1 MKMNFAIL
9 KTEVIYPALSVPKLT
24 YSFMDKT
31 KIMIGTILVVL
42 LIGGFIYL
50 KNNQPT
56 PSSQGAVRGIPDIA
70 NPNND
75 SNTSTKNMDT
85 NNSKQYSFPGV
96 LPPDRIKDKQA
107 IISTKHGDIGIKL
120 LNEEAPATV
129 SNFVYLA
136 ELGFYNGLIFHRV
149 VSNFV
154 IQGGDP
160 KGNGTG
166 GPGYQFPDELVKR
179 DYKRGIVAMA
189 NAGPN
194 TNGSQF
200 FIVLEDQPTLPK
212 NYTIFGEVILGLD
225 IVDKIKIGDAMLKI
239 VIK

>member
-1 MKMNFAIL
+1 
-9 KTEVIYPALSVPKLT
+9 
-24 YSFMDKT
+24 MDKT
-31 KIMIGTILVVL
+31 KIMIGAIIVVL
-42 LIGGFIYL
+42 LIGGFVYL

-56 PSSQGAVRGIPDIA
+56 PSLQGAVRGISDIA
-70 NPNND
+70 NSNND
-75 SNTSTKNMDT
+75 SNTNTQNMDT
-85 NNSKQYSFPGV
+85 NNSKQYSFQGV

-107 IISTKHGDIGIKL
+107 IISTKHGEIDIKL
-120 LNEEAPATV
+120 LSEEAPATV

-149 VSNFV
+149 EPNFV
-154 IQGGDP
+154 VQGGDP

-166 GPGYQFPDELVKR
+166 GPGYQFADEPVRR

-212 NYTIFGEVILGLD
+212 NYTIFGEVISGMD
-225 IVDKIKIGDAMLKI
+225 IVDKIQIGDAMLKI